1 MRKIAMSIGWI
12 CQMFCVFIV
21 SVLLSDPCFFFFLL
35 CYSSDLCKSD
45 GYNTVRKD
53 EDIPKSDLQ
62 QSEALFEAR
71 YLD

>member
-1 MRKIAMSIGWI
+1 MIP
-12 CQMFCVFIV
+12 VFFV
-21 SVLLSDPCFFFFLL
+21 FFLL
-35 CYSSDLCKSD
+35 YYFSDLCKSD
-45 GYNTVRKD
+45 EYNTVRKD

>member
-1 MRKIAMSIGWI
+1 MIP
-12 CQMFCVFIV
+12 V
-21 SVLLSDPCFFFFLL
+21 FFFFLL
-35 CYSSDLCKSD
+35 CYFSDLCKSD

-53 EDIPKSDLQ
+53 EDIPKSDLK